1 MNSSEEIFH
10 SLLLQ
15 RRATGREGRQQDNKV
30 GKKKKEVV
38 VWGIMFIM
46 STLPEARLDFG
57 QKFFNLMYRRP
68 RKPLGG
74 RVGSLRW

>member
-15 RRATGREGRQQDNKV
+15 RRATVREGRQDNKV

-57 QKFFNLMYRRP
+57 QKFFNLMYRKL
-68 RKPLGG
+68 RKALGR